1 MLRPTGHIT
10 VLLDKLHRWKIS
22 RLVTG
27 LDCSVINT
35 AIVYMIE
42 YKELLTDI
50 DSTVDK
56 YKDREYEQ
64 QLELELDDDKTLK
77 S

>member
-1 MLRPTGHIT
+1 
-10 VLLDKLHRWKIS
+10 
-22 RLVTG
+22 
-27 LDCSVINT
+27 
-35 AIVYMIE
+35 MIE

-56 YKDREYEQ
+56 YKNREYEQ